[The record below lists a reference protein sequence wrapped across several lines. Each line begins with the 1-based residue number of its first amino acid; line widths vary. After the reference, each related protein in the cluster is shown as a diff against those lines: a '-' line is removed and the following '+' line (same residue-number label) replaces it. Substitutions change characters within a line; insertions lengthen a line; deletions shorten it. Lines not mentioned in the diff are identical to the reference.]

1 MRQTR
6 TAPEMLRV
14 RDLAVAFDTDSGR
27 QRALDGVSFAV
38 EHGETVCLVGE
49 SGCGKTV
56 TAKTILRVLSHN
68 AVIESGT
75 VDYRCSDGGRVD
87 LASLPERDR
96 RLRSIR
102 GNEISMIY
110 QEPMSAMSP
119 MYTVGNQIAEVLVR
133 HRRCSNT
140 EARRASIATMRDVG
154 IPDPEQ
160 RFDTY
165 TFELSGG
172 LRQRAMIAQA
182 LVCEPRLLIADEPT
196 TALDVTTQAVILD
209 LLRELQRKRGMSM
222 LFITHDLGV
231 VAQVA
236 DRVVILYLGQV
247 AEHGPADGVLTDPQH
262 PYTAGLLASVPS
274 LTLTGGG
281 RLPAIQGAVPSLD
294 ERSGGCPFAP
304 RCTQAIEGLCEVAA
318 PPVAD
323 LGSGRYAS
331 CHLHAE
337 QIVVART
344 IAGPA
349 VLVSPKRL
357 DRAARPLLSV
367 RRLST
372 DFPIRAGLLNRTVR
386 TVRAVNEVSFDL
398 WTGETMGLVGE
409 SGCGKTTLAHTLVGL
424 TRATAG
430 TIHYANEDLVPQAGR
445 RQHWSEI
452 RLVFQDPFGSLNPRM
467 TAFDI
472 VAEVLR
478 VAGHDRT
485 SIATRVRQVFAQV
498 GLDESSLKR
507 YPHAFSGGQRQRIG
521 IARVLAPGPRLIIAD
536 EPVSALD
543 VSVQAQILNLLRD
556 LQGSFGLTY
565 LLISHDLG
573 VVANLSDRVAV
584 MYAGRIVEIAPAGE
598 LFAAPRHPYTEALLS
613 AVLSPNP
620 RRRRSGHIRLAGA
633 VPDLARLPDGCAFA
647 SRCRYAID
655 RCHGEVPAL
664 ATSREERSVA
674 CHLAD
679 QLELRGTEAAPSP
692 ASASAAVKAAAGRIA
707 APGGAHYP
715 GGDAECHG
723 CQTV

>member
-6 TAPEMLRV
+6 TAPETLLRV
-14 RDLAVAFDTDSGR
+14 RDLTVAFDTDSGR
-27 QRALDGVSFAV
+27 LRALDGVSFAIGD
-38 EHGETVCLVGE
+38 GETVCLVGE

-56 TAKTILRVLSHN
+56 TAKTILRVLNQN
-68 AVIESGT
+68 AVIEAGT
-75 VDYRCSDGGRVD
+75 VDYRCADGDRVD
-87 LASLPERDR
+87 LASLAERDR

-102 GNEISMIY
+102 GNEVSMIY
-110 QEPMSAMSP
+110 QEPMSAMSA

-133 HRRCSNT
+133 HRRCSKA
-140 EARRASIATMRDVG
+140 EARRATIATMRDVG
-154 IPDPEQ
+154 IPDPE
-160 RFDTY
+160 RRVDAY

-236 DRVVILYLGQV
+236 DRVAILYLGQV

-281 RLPAIQGAVPSLD
+281 DLPAIPGAVPSLD

-304 RCTQAIEGLCEVAA
+304 RCTQAIKGLCEVAA

-337 QIVVART
+337 QVAVART
-344 IAGPA
+344 IAAPA
-349 VLVSPKRL
+349 APVAPKRV
-357 DRAARPLLSV
+357 DRSAPPLLSV
-367 RRLST
+367 RGLST
-372 DFPIRAGLLNRTVR
+372 DFPVRAGMLNRTVR
-386 TVRAVNEVSFDL
+386 TVRAVNEVSFNL
-398 WTGETMGLVGE
+398 WTGETVGLVGE

-430 TIHYANEDLVPQAGR
+430 TIRYGNQDLVPQAGR
-445 RQHWSEI
+445 REHWSEI

-478 VAGHDRT
+478 VAGQDR
-485 SIATRVRQVFAQV
+485 ATIDARVRQVFAQV
-498 GLDESSLKR
+498 GLAESSLKR

-556 LQGSFGLTY
+556 LQGSLGLTY

-584 MYAGRIVEIAPAGE
+584 MYAGRIVEVAPAGE

-613 AVLSPNP
+613 AVLSPDP
-620 RRRRSGHIRLAGA
+620 RSRGSDHIRLAGA

-655 RCHGEVPAL
+655 RCHRELPPL
-664 ATSREERSVA
+664 AAAGQDRLVA

-679 QLELRGTEAAPSP
+679 QLELQGTEAASSP
-692 ASASAAVKAAAGRIA
+692 ASASTR
-707 APGGAHYP
+707 
-715 GGDAECHG
+715 
-723 CQTV
+723 

>member
-6 TAPEMLRV
+6 TAPETLLRV
-14 RDLAVAFDTDSGR
+14 RDLTVAFDTDSGR
-27 QRALDGVSFAV
+27 LRALDGVSFAIGD
-38 EHGETVCLVGE
+38 GETVCLVGE

-56 TAKTILRVLSHN
+56 TAKTILRVLNQN
-68 AVIESGT
+68 AVIEAGT
-75 VDYRCSDGGRVD
+75 VDYRCADGDRVD
-87 LASLPERDR
+87 LASLAERDR

-102 GNEISMIY
+102 GNEVSMIY
-110 QEPMSAMSP
+110 QEPMSAMSA

-133 HRRCSNT
+133 HRRCSKA
-140 EARRASIATMRDVG
+140 EARRATIATMRDVG
-154 IPDPEQ
+154 IPDPE
-160 RFDTY
+160 RRVDAY

-236 DRVVILYLGQV
+236 DRVAILYLGQV

-281 RLPAIQGAVPSLD
+281 DLPAIPGAVPSLD

-304 RCTQAIEGLCEVAA
+304 RCTQAIKGLCEVAA

-337 QIVVART
+337 QVAVART
-344 IAGPA
+344 IAAPA
-349 VLVSPKRL
+349 APVSPKRV
-357 DRAARPLLSV
+357 DRSAPPLLSV
-367 RRLST
+367 RGLST
-372 DFPIRAGLLNRTVR
+372 DFPVRAGMLNRTVR
-386 TVRAVNEVSFDL
+386 TVRAVNEVSFNL
-398 WTGETMGLVGE
+398 WTGETVGLVGE

-430 TIHYANEDLVPQAGR
+430 TIRYGNQDLVPQAGR
-445 RQHWSEI
+445 REHWSEI

-478 VAGHDRT
+478 VAGQDR
-485 SIATRVRQVFAQV
+485 ATIDARVRQVFAQV
-498 GLDESSLKR
+498 GLAESSLKR

-521 IARVLAPGPRLIIAD
+521 IARVLAPGPRLIIAT
-536 EPVSALD
+536 
-543 VSVQAQILNLLRD
+543 NRC
-556 LQGSFGLTY
+556 
-565 LLISHDLG
+565 
-573 VVANLSDRVAV
+573 
-584 MYAGRIVEIAPAGE
+584 
-598 LFAAPRHPYTEALLS
+598 
-613 AVLSPNP
+613 
-620 RRRRSGHIRLAGA
+620 RRWTFRCKRRS
-633 VPDLARLPDGCAFA
+633 
-647 SRCRYAID
+647 
-655 RCHGEVPAL
+655 
-664 ATSREERSVA
+664 
-674 CHLAD
+674 
-679 QLELRGTEAAPSP
+679 
-692 ASASAAVKAAAGRIA
+692 
-707 APGGAHYP
+707 
-715 GGDAECHG
+715 
-723 CQTV
+723 

>member
-6 TAPEMLRV
+6 TMPEMLLRV

-27 QRALDGVSFAV
+27 QRALDGVSFAIG
-38 EHGETVCLVGE
+38 HGETVCLVGE

-56 TAKTILRVLSHN
+56 TAKTILRVLNRN
-68 AVIESGT
+68 AVIESGM
-75 VDYRCSDGGRVD
+75 VGYRCADGGRVD
-87 LASLPERDR
+87 LALLPERDR

-110 QEPMSAMSP
+110 QEPMSAMSA

-133 HRRCSNT
+133 HRRCSAT
-140 EARRASIATMRDVG
+140 EARHASIATMRDVG

-160 RFDTY
+160 RFDAY

-247 AEHGPADGVLTDPQH
+247 AEHGPAAGVLTDPQH

-274 LTLTGGG
+274 LTLTRGG
-281 RLPAIQGAVPSLD
+281 RLPAIPGTVPRLD
-294 ERSGGCPFAP
+294 ERSGGCPFAA
-304 RCTQAIEGLCEVAA
+304 RCSQAIEGLCEVAA
-318 PPVAD
+318 PTASD
-323 LGSGRYAS
+323 LGGGRYAS

-337 QIVVART
+337 QTSVVRT
-344 IAGPA
+344 IAAPA
-349 VLVSPKRL
+349 PAVSPKRV
-357 DRAARPLLSV
+357 DRAAPPLLSV

-372 DFPIRAGLLNRTVR
+372 SFPLRAGLLNRTVR
-386 TVRAVNEVSFDL
+386 TVRAVNEVNLDL
-398 WTGETMGLVGE
+398 WAGETMGLVGE
-409 SGCGKTTLAHTLVGL
+409 SGCGKTTLAQTLVGL
-424 TRATAG
+424 TRATGG
-430 TIHYANEDLVPQAGR
+430 TIRYANEDLVAHAGR
-445 RQHWSEI
+445 RRHRSEI
-452 RLVFQDPFGSLNPRM
+452 RLVFQDPFASLNPRM

-478 VAGHDRT
+478 VAGGDRT
-485 SIATRVRQVFAQV
+485 TIAGRVREVFAQV
-498 GLDESSLKR
+498 GLDEAALKR

-521 IARVLAPGPRLIIAD
+521 IARVLAPAPRLIVAD

-556 LQGSFGLTY
+556 LQDSLGLTC

-584 MYAGRIVEIAPAGE
+584 MYAGRIVEVAPARE
-598 LFAAPRHPYTEALLS
+598 LFTSPRHPYTEALLS
-613 AVLSPNP
+613 AVLSPDP
-620 RRRRSGHIRLAGA
+620 RRSSSGHIRLAGT

-647 SRCRYAID
+647 SRCRYALD
-655 RCHGEVPAL
+655 RCHRELPPL
-664 ATSREERSVA
+664 ATCGQDRAVA
-674 CHLAD
+674 CHLAE
-679 QLELRGTEAAPSP
+679 QLELRGIEDAP
-692 ASASAAVKAAAGRIA
+692 VETTAGRIA
-707 APGGAHYP
+707 APRGTHYP
-715 GGDAECHG
+715 RPNAQPHG
-723 CQTV
+723 SQTV

>member
-1 MRQTR
+1 ML
-6 TAPEMLRV
+6 LRV

-27 QRALDGVSFAV
+27 LRALDGVSFAIGD
-38 EHGETVCLVGE
+38 GETVCLVGE

-56 TAKTILRVLSHN
+56 TAKTILRVLSQN
-68 AVIESGT
+68 AAIEAGT
-75 VDYRCSDGGRVD
+75 MDYRCADGSRVD

-110 QEPMSAMSP
+110 QEPMSAMSS

-133 HRRCSNT
+133 HRRCSKA
-140 EARRASIATMRDVG
+140 EARRATIDTMRDVG

-160 RFDTY
+160 RFDAY

-209 LLRELQRKRGMSM
+209 LLHELQRERGMSM

-236 DRVVILYLGQV
+236 DRVVILYLGHV
-247 AEHGPADGVLTDPQH
+247 AEHGPVDGVLTDPKH
-262 PYTAGLLASVPS
+262 PYTAGLLASVPN
-274 LTLTGGG
+274 LTVTAGAA
-281 RLPAIQGAVPSLD
+281 LPAIPGAVPSLD
-294 ERSGGCPFAP
+294 ERGDGCPFAP
-304 RCTQAIEGLCEVAA
+304 RCRQAIEGLCAVAA
-318 PPVAD
+318 PAVAD
-323 LGSGRYAS
+323 LGNGRYAS

-337 QIVVART
+337 RIAVART
-344 IAGPA
+344 IAPT
-349 VLVSPKRL
+349 LSVSAKRV
-357 DRAARPLLSV
+357 DRSAAPLLSA
-367 RRLST
+367 RQLST
-372 DFPIRAGLLNRTVR
+372 HFPIRTGLLNRTVG

-398 WTGETMGLVGE
+398 WSGETMGLVGE
-409 SGCGKTTLAHTLVGL
+409 SGCGKTTLAHTLIGL
-424 TRATAG
+424 IRATAG
-430 TIHYANEDLVPQAGR
+430 TISYGTQDLIQRAEGWR
-445 RQHWSEI
+445 EYWSEI

-478 VAGHDRT
+478 VAGQNRT
-485 SIATRVRQVFAQV
+485 TIEARVRQVFAQV
-498 GLDESSLKR
+498 GLAESSLRR

-521 IARVLAPGPRLIIAD
+521 IARALAPAPRLIVAD

-556 LQGSFGLTY
+556 LQTSLGLTY

-584 MYAGRIVEIAPAGE
+584 MYAGKIVEVAPTRE
-598 LFAAPRHPYTEALLS
+598 LFAVPRHPYTEALLS
-613 AVLSPNP
+613 AVLSPDP
-620 RRRRSGHIRLAGA
+620 RARRAEHIRLAGA
-633 VPDLARLPDGCAFA
+633 VPDLAHLPDGCAFA
-647 SRCRYAID
+647 SRCRYATDQCHRELPPLTVSGRD
-655 RCHGEVPAL
+655 RL
-664 ATSREERSVA
+664 VA
-674 CHLAD
+674 CHHAD
-679 QLELRGTEAAPSP
+679 QLLLRGTETEQSP
-692 ASASAAVKAAAGRIA
+692 A
-707 APGGAHYP
+707 
-715 GGDAECHG
+715 
-723 CQTV
+723 

>member
-6 TAPEMLRV
+6 TAPEMLLRA

-27 QRALDGVSFAV
+27 LRALDGVSFAIG
-38 EHGETVCLVGE
+38 HGETVCLVGE

-56 TAKTILRVLSHN
+56 TAKTILRVLSQN
-68 AVIESGT
+68 AVIESGM
-75 VDYRCSDGGRVD
+75 VDYRCADGARVD

-102 GNEISMIY
+102 GNEVAMIY
-110 QEPMSAMSP
+110 QEPMSAMSA

-133 HRRCSNT
+133 HRRCGKK
-140 EARRASIATMRDVG
+140 EARRVAIAAMRDVG
-154 IPDPEQ
+154 IPDPER
-160 RFDTY
+160 RFDAY

-209 LLRELQRKRGMSM
+209 LLRELQRRRAMSM

-247 AEHGPADGVLTDPQH
+247 AEHGPAERVLTDPQH

-281 RLPAIQGAVPSLD
+281 RLPAIPGAVPSLD
-294 ERSGGCPFAP
+294 ERAAGCPFAS
-304 RCTQAIEGLCEVAA
+304 RCAQAIEGLCEVAA
-318 PPVAD
+318 PPVAE

-337 QIVVART
+337 QVAVER
-344 IAGPA
+344 ISAAPA
-349 VLVSPKRL
+349 AAVSPKRV
-357 DRAARPLLSV
+357 DRATPPLLSV
-367 RRLST
+367 RGLVT
-372 DFPIRAGLLNRTVR
+372 DFPVRAGLLNRTVR

-398 WTGETMGLVGE
+398 WPGETMGLVGE

-430 TIHYANEDLVPQAGR
+430 TVRYRNRELAAPAGWR
-445 RQHWSEI
+445 EHRSEI
-452 RLVFQDPFGSLNPRM
+452 RLVFQDPVGSLNPRM

-478 VAGHDRT
+478 VAGHERT
-485 SIATRVRQVFAQV
+485 AIAARVREVFAQV
-498 GLDESSLKR
+498 GLDESSLRR

-521 IARVLAPGPRLIIAD
+521 IARVLAPGPRLIVAD

-556 LQGSFGLTY
+556 LQRSLGLTY

-584 MYAGRIVEIAPAGE
+584 MYAGRIVEVAPAGE

-613 AVLSPNP
+613 AVLSPDP
-620 RRRRSGHIRLAGA
+620 RSRGADHIRLAGA
-633 VPDLARLPDGCAFA
+633 VPDLARLPNGCAFA

-655 RCHGEVPAL
+655 RCHRELPPL
-664 ATSREERSVA
+664 ATSGRDRSAA

-679 QLELRGTEAAPSP
+679 QLELRGS
-692 ASASAAVKAAAGRIA
+692 
-707 APGGAHYP
+707 GGTHYP
-715 GGDAECHG
+715 RRNAERHG

>member
-1 MRQTR
+1 ML
-6 TAPEMLRV
+6 LRV
-14 RDLAVAFDTDSGR
+14 RDLAVAFDTAAGR
-27 QRALDGVSFAV
+27 LRALDGVSFAV
-38 EHGETVCLVGE
+38 GHGETVCLVGE

-56 TAKTILRVLSHN
+56 TAKTILRVLSQN

-75 VDYRCSDGGRVD
+75 VDYRCADGGRVD
-87 LASLPERDR
+87 LVSLPERDR

-102 GNEISMIY
+102 GNEIAMIY
-110 QEPMSAMSP
+110 QEPMSAMSA

-133 HRRCSNT
+133 HRRCSKS
-140 EARRASIATMRDVG
+140 EARRAAIATMRDVG

-160 RFDTY
+160 RFDAY

-209 LLRELQRKRGMSM
+209 LLRELQRRRGMSM

-247 AEHGPADGVLTDPQH
+247 AEHGPADRVLTDPQH
-262 PYTAGLLASVPS
+262 PYTAGLLASVPG

-281 RLPAIQGAVPSLD
+281 PLPAIPGAVPSLD
-294 ERSGGCPFAP
+294 ERTGGCPFAS
-304 RCTQAIEGLCEVAA
+304 RCIQAIEGLCEVAA

-323 LGSGRYAS
+323 LGSGRYAR
-331 CHLHAE
+331 CHLHAV
-337 QIVVART
+337 QVAVTRT
-344 IAGPA
+344 SAAPA
-349 VLVSPKRL
+349 AAVAPKRV
-357 DRAARPLLSV
+357 DRAAPPLLSV
-367 RRLST
+367 RRLAT
-372 DFPIRAGLLNRTVR
+372 DFPVRAGLLNRTVR

-430 TIHYANEDLVPQAGR
+430 TIRYGNQELVGPAGWR
-445 RQHWSEI
+445 EHWSEI
-452 RLVFQDPFGSLNPRM
+452 RLVFQDPVGSLNPRM

-485 SIATRVRQVFAQV
+485 TIAARVREVFAQV
-498 GLDESSLKR
+498 GLAESALQR

-556 LQGSFGLTY
+556 LQRSLGLTY

-584 MYAGRIVEIAPAGE
+584 MYAGRIVEVAPAGE

-613 AVLSPNP
+613 AVLSPDP
-620 RRRRSGHIRLAGA
+620 RNRGTGHIRLAGA
-633 VPDLARLPDGCAFA
+633 VPDLARLPEGCAFA
-647 SRCRYAID
+647 SRCRYASD
-655 RCHGEVPAL
+655 RCQRELPPL
-664 ATSREERSVA
+664 ATSGRDRSVA

-679 QLELRGTEAAPSP
+679 QLELRGS
-692 ASASAAVKAAAGRIA
+692 IA
-707 APGGAHYP
+707 APGGTHYP
-715 GGDAECHG
+715 RPNAERHG

>member
-6 TAPEMLRV
+6 TAPETLLRV
-14 RDLAVAFDTDSGR
+14 RDLTVAFDTDSGR
-27 QRALDGVSFAV
+27 LRALDGVSFAIGD
-38 EHGETVCLVGE
+38 GETVCLVGE

-56 TAKTILRVLSHN
+56 TAKTILRVLNQN
-68 AVIESGT
+68 AVIEAGT
-75 VDYRCSDGGRVD
+75 VDYRCADGDRVD
-87 LASLPERDR
+87 LASLAERDR

-102 GNEISMIY
+102 GNEVSMIY
-110 QEPMSAMSP
+110 QEPMSAMSA

-133 HRRCSNT
+133 HRRCSKA
-140 EARRASIATMRDVG
+140 EARRATIATMRDVG
-154 IPDPEQ
+154 IPDPE
-160 RFDTY
+160 RRVDAY

-236 DRVVILYLGQV
+236 DRVAILYLGQV

-281 RLPAIQGAVPSLD
+281 DLPAIPGAVPSLD

-304 RCTQAIEGLCEVAA
+304 RCTQAIKGLCEVAA

-337 QIVVART
+337 QVAVART
-344 IAGPA
+344 IAAPA
-349 VLVSPKRL
+349 APVAPKRV
-357 DRAARPLLSV
+357 DRSAPPLLSV
-367 RRLST
+367 RGLST
-372 DFPIRAGLLNRTVR
+372 DFPVRAGMLNRTVR
-386 TVRAVNEVSFDL
+386 TVRAVNEVSFNL
-398 WTGETMGLVGE
+398 WTGETVGLVGE

-430 TIHYANEDLVPQAGR
+430 TIRYGNQDLVPQAGR
-445 RQHWSEI
+445 REHWSEI

-478 VAGHDRT
+478 VAGQDR
-485 SIATRVRQVFAQV
+485 ATIDARVRQVFAQV
-498 GLDESSLKR
+498 GLAESSLKR

-556 LQGSFGLTY
+556 LQGSLGLTY

-584 MYAGRIVEIAPAGE
+584 MYAGRIVEVAPAGE

-613 AVLSPNP
+613 AVLSPDP
-620 RRRRSGHIRLAGA
+620 RSRGSDHIRLAGA

-655 RCHGEVPAL
+655 QCHRELPPL
-664 ATSREERSVA
+664 AAAGQDRLVA

-679 QLELRGTEAAPSP
+679 QLELQGTEAASSP
-692 ASASAAVKAAAGRIA
+692 ASASTR
-707 APGGAHYP
+707 
-715 GGDAECHG
+715 
-723 CQTV
+723 